1 MLPKQPNQGLIDG
14 ISCLQGVISRGQNVG
29 VRELSRMLELD
40 PTRVH
45 RLLKTFSHL
54 GMLQQDEKGKYGP
67 GPGIHALAAQAL
79 YASHFFQD
87 AIGPLERLR
96 KEIPHIVAMGV
107 LWNRLVSYFY
117 HAKRGTPLSR
127 AVGSFGVWD
136 AAESGV
142 GIAIL
147 AGMEDERIRQT
158 FKDHPMPYY
167 ENGIDDLFRNVE
179 MTRQRGYALGTVSKV
194 NKTQT
199 IAKRLEANPNLA
211 VGISGVFA
219 EGGLEE
225 LVDRLH
231 QVVREID
238 HEVAQ
243 HKAHPPANIS
253 PFRL

>member
-96 KEIPHIVAMGV
+96 KNIPHIVAMGV

-117 HAKRGTPLSR
+117 HAKRGTPISR

-142 GIAIL
+142 GIAVL
-147 AGMEDERIRQT
+147 TGMEDERIRQT
-158 FKDHPMPYY
+158 FKNHPMPYY
-167 ENGIDDLFRNVE
+167 ENGIDDLIGKVHEARKL
-179 MTRQRGYALGTVSKV
+179 GYATGQVSKV

-219 EGGLEE
+219 ENEFEDLVE
-225 LVDRLH
+225 LLNS
-231 QVVREID
+231 VVQEID

-243 HKAHPPANIS
+243 HKERPPVNSS

>member
-14 ISCLQGVISRGQNVG
+14 ITCLQGVISQGRNMG

-67 GPGIHALAAQAL
+67 GPGVHALAAQAL

-87 AIGPLERLR
+87 AIGPLERIR
-96 KEIPHIVAMGV
+96 REIPHIVAMGV

-117 HAKRGTPLSR
+117 HAKRGTPISR

-147 AGMEDERIRQT
+147 AGLEDDKIRQT

-167 ENGIDDLFRNVE
+167 ENGMNDLLERVG
-179 MTRQRGYALGTVSKV
+179 RARKLGYAIGRID
-194 NKTQT
+194 KTSHART
-199 IAKRLEANPNLA
+199 IAKRLESNPSLA
-211 VGISGVFA
+211 VGISGVFT
-219 EGGLEE
+219 EDEFDD
-225 LVDRLH
+225 LVKQLIG
-231 QVVREID
+231 VVQEID

-243 HKAHPPANIS
+243 HKERPPVNNS